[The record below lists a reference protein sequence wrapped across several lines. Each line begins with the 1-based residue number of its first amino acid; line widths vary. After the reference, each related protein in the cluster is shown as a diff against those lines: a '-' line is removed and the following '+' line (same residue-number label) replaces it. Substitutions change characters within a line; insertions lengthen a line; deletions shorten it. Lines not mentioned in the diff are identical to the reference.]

1 MAAITGRTKLKDYKK
16 EVTPA
21 KEDRLPLN
29 LPVSQVLL
37 MKMIQNQNVTVCM
50 YAQDQAKALK
60 IDLESLEATIYT
72 CF

>member
-1 MAAITGRTKLKDYKK
+1 
-16 EVTPA
+16 
-21 KEDRLPLN
+21 
-29 LPVSQVLL
+29 